1 MMKGQK
7 IPNYLWAE
15 AVNYANDLKNMS
27 PTKLLKNTTPYEAF
41 YKKKP
46 NYNNLKTFGSK
57 VEFKDN
63 NRKSK
68 LEDRT
73 TTGIYLGYDSTQHS
87 SKIFVPATMR
97 ITHARNAEVTFH
109 EEDANFFEQDKPDE
123 PKISEEEGAEKEI
136 IYLDDDDEEEEEEP
150 APMPEPLV
158 REQVDQPMP
167 HLEGPRPERPQPGA
181 RREGLPAQGLR
192 RQQRQQQPQS
202 PAPPEQRA
210 RRVPLARQQREFDRR
225 MQDKIVNNLSVEEA
239 MLGEDFDEAPRNYQ
253 EVLVDE
259 NKKEWIEAMK
269 KEVENLYE
277 NDTFELV
284 NQPNNN
290 QS

>member
-1 MMKGQK
+1 
-7 IPNYLWAE
+7 
-15 AVNYANDLKNMS
+15 
-27 PTKLLKNTTPYEAF
+27 
-41 YKKKP
+41 
-46 NYNNLKTFGSK
+46 
-57 VEFKDN
+57 
-63 NRKSK
+63 
-68 LEDRT
+68 
-73 TTGIYLGYDSTQHS
+73 
-87 SKIFVPATMR
+87 MR
-97 ITHARNAEVTFH
+97 IFSHSHDEVIFN

-210 RRVPLARQQREFDRR
+210 RRVPSARQQREFDRR